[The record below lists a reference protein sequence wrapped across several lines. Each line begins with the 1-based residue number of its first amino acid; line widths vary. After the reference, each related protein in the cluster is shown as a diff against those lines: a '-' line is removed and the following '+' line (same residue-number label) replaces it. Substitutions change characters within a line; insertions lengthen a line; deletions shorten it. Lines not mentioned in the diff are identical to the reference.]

1 MSSTTPSD
9 NPTPSHG
16 GETLEQGAGSPVGPT
31 RRTGGGR
38 KKLAV
43 LGVGGIAVLALAG
56 GGTWA
61 AMSFFGTGDQ
71 AAQALPASTVG
82 YLSVDLDPSGEQKLE
97 ALRTLEKFPAFTEQV
112 DIDSEDDLRRVIGEE
127 LLSESDCDL
136 DYGDD
141 VAPWIG
147 ERFAVAAVDLGE
159 DTPSPVVVMQVT
171 DAGAAEEALGS
182 AVEDCAAGEG
192 GFTVAGDWV
201 LLAESDDVA
210 EEVAAQAGESSLA
223 DDEDFVRW
231 TDEAGDPGII
241 SGYVAPEAGAL
252 LAKLAE
258 EGGAGAFPTDPLADP
273 GVAEGAVD
281 EATASTTVPGVPPQV
296 TEALADFEGAAMTV
310 RFADGAV
317 EVETAL
323 DSGASAAAE
332 VFVSDQGAAAMGS
345 LPEDTVA
352 AFGLGFEDGWVEQA
366 ITYADEVLSDGGSTV
381 SDQLDEVEAATGL
394 TLPQDVETLFGDSAT
409 VALGSGADLASVF
422 ASEDLSALP
431 VAVKVQGEP
440 EEIEKVLEKLRT
452 AVGGDPAAEAF
463 LASDAEGDA
472 LVVGPNEDFRAAV
485 VGDGGLGGSE
495 VFEDVVAEADRAGV
509 VLFVNFDGLEDVA
522 DELAG
527 GDPAVVENIAPL
539 GGLGIS
545 GWADDQV
552 SHSVLRVT
560 TD

>member
-1 MSSTTPSD
+1 MSSTPPSD
-9 NPTPSHG
+9 NPTPPH

-31 RRTGGGR
+31 RSSGGR

-43 LGVGGIAVLALAG
+43 LGVGGVAVLALAG

-97 ALRTLEKFPAFTEQV
+97 ALRTLQKFPAFTDEV

-127 LLSESDCDL
+127 VLAENDCGL
-136 DYGDD
+136 DYDDD

-159 DTPSPVVVMQVT
+159 ETPSPVVVMQVS
-171 DAGAAEEALGS
+171 DAGEAESALGS
-182 AVEDCAAGEG
+182 AIEECADGDG
-192 GFTVAGDWV
+192 GLAVDGDWA
-201 LLAESDDVA
+201 LLAEDDDTA
-210 EEVAAQAGESSLA
+210 EEVLAQTGEGSLA
-223 DDEDFVRW
+223 DDEDFTRW
-231 TDEAGDPGII
+231 TEEAGEPGVI
-241 SGYVAPEAGAL
+241 SGYLAPEAGPL

-258 EGGAGAFPTDPLADP
+258 EGGAGAFPTDALTDP
-273 GVAEGAVD
+273 TVESSAL
-281 EATASTTVPGVPPQV
+281 TASSGVPPQL

-310 RFADGAV
+310 RFSDGAV
-317 EVETAL
+317 EVETAVDGGASPAAAML
-323 DSGASAAAE
+323 GNDQGASAM
-332 VFVSDQGAAAMGS
+332 SS

-352 AFGLGFEDGWVEQA
+352 AFGVGFQDGWFEEVVA
-366 ITYADEVLSDGGSTV
+366 YADEVISDGGSTV
-381 SDQLDEVEAATGL
+381 SDQLEAAEEATGL
-394 TLPQDVETLFGDSAT
+394 TLPEDVETLFGDSAT
-409 VALGSGADLASVF
+409 VSLGSGADLASVF

-440 EEIEKVLEKLRT
+440 DEIEQVLEKLRT
-452 AVGGDPAAEAF
+452 AAGGEPAAETF

-472 LVVGPNEDFRAAV
+472 LVVGPNADYRGDV

-495 VFEDVVAEADRAGV
+495 VFQDVVPDADEAGV
-509 VLFVNFDGLEDVA
+509 VFFVNFDGLEAVA
-522 DELAG
+522 DALSG
-527 GDPAVVENIAPL
+527 GDPMVTENLAPL
-539 GGLGIS
+539 GGLGVS
-545 GWADDQV
+545 AYADDEV
-552 SHSVLRVT
+552 SHTVVRLT